1 MNTQNTTVK
10 TAAQPLVWMVDL
22 TVPSVELEAHDAVQ
36 LPARDR
42 DGKFAPKFE
51 KPVTKRQAM
60 KKLEASSRKQAAA
73 MDRLA
78 DMENW

>member
-1 MNTQNTTVK
+1 
-10 TAAQPLVWMVDL
+10 MVDL
-22 TVPSVELEAHDAVQ
+22 TAASVELEAHDAVQ

-60 KKLEASSRKQAAA
+60 KKLEASSCKQAAA